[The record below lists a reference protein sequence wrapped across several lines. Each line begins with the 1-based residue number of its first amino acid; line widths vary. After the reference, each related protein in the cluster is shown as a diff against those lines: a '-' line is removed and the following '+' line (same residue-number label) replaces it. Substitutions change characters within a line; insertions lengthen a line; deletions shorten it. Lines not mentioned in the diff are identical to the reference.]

1 MCLLFYVNL
10 TKEMGSQRPSAMA
23 HASAGSN
30 NAPKKL
36 NPLSS
41 LLVILL
47 LAYLKEEEEYTEEIE
62 VEVEEGGQEEEEEE
76 EEEEEQGLELDT
88 NEQGGDE

>member
-1 MCLLFYVNL
+1 
-10 TKEMGSQRPSAMA
+10 MGSQRPSAMA

-30 NAPKKL
+30 NAPRKL

-47 LAYLKEEEEYTEEIE
+47 LAHLKEDEEEED
-62 VEVEEGGQEEEEEE
+62 EEE
-76 EEEEEQGLELDT
+76 LELDV
-88 NEQGGDE
+88 NE